1 MRVLLSIIFYLVY
14 INSSYASPYFVV
26 DTDHVISKSIAYV
39 AFKKSWDAVNQQYQK
54 EIESYEKKI
63 EILDKKLS
71 MSLNSIDE
79 KTLKESRNLIGGYEN
94 KIRKL
99 MQQRTLVLDKAMSD
113 ALGVLRENISV
124 IIQEYAALHKVNL
137 ILSSS
142 QVIYHSNSLDIT
154 QKILSALNLRLSKVD
169 ITISSDN
176 EE

>member
-1 MRVLLSIIFYLVY
+1 MRVLLGIIFCLVY
-14 INSSYASPYFVV
+14 IHSSYASPYFVV
-26 DTDHVISKSIAYV
+26 DTDFIINKSTAYV
-39 AFKKSWDAVNQQYQK
+39 AFKKSWDSVNREYQK

-63 EILDKKLS
+63 ETLDKKLS
-71 MSLNSIDE
+71 TSLSSIDE

-113 ALGVLRENISV
+113 ALDVLRENISV

-154 QKILSALNLRLSKVD
+154 QKILSALNLKLSKVN